1 MLNRIDRYILKNFML
16 TFLVCILMFT
26 IIAVVIDYTEK
37 VSDFVKHDVSF
48 YEIMIY
54 FRNFIPHIIAL
65 LFPIFIFVSVIL
77 FTSRMAVRS
86 EFVAILSTG
95 IEFKRMMRPYFVGAG
110 LICFLLLIANH
121 FIIPKTNKQ
130 RLDFESKYTSSNR
143 VAENVHATYIKLNDS
158 QYVNFASFRRA
169 TNAGYGF
176 NYSKLDGNLLKEK
189 IYAARCSYDSIKNEW
204 ILSDVKRRLNN
215 GDKERFEKKAEHR
228 MKLAFDPGELFI
240 ERKAREHMSTPEIN
254 EYLKKE
260 RGKGRQGLSQYEL
273 EKHRRTSSPFSAF
286 ILSIIGACIAHRKV
300 RGGNGMHLALGLII
314 SAAYIV
320 FMQFSTTFAVKGN
333 LSPLLAVWIPNLVF
347 GIVAIVIYQRA
358 KR

>member
-1 MLNRIDRYILKNFML
+1 M

-37 VSDFVKHDVSF
+37 LQDFVKNNASS
-48 YEIMIY
+48 YEILIY

-65 LFPIFIFVSVIL
+65 LFPVFIFVSVIL
-77 FTSRMAVRS
+77 FTSRLANRS

-95 IEFKRMMRPYFVGAG
+95 MEFKRMMRPYYVGAG
-110 LICFLLLIANH
+110 LICFILLIANH

-130 RLDFESKYTSSNR
+130 RLDFESKYTGLNR
-143 VAENVHATYIKLNDS
+143 VEDHIKATYLKLNDT
-158 QYVNFASFRRA
+158 QYVNFNSYKR
-169 TNAGYGF
+169 TGNMGYGF
-176 NYSKLDGNLLKEK
+176 NYNKLKGNLLQEK
-189 IYAARCSYDSIKNEW
+189 IYAGRTSYDSVKKEW
-204 ILSDVKRRLNN
+204 ILYDVKKRVNN
-215 GDKERFEKKAEHR
+215 GVKESFQQLAEYR
-228 MKLAFDPGELFI
+228 LKLDLVPDELF
-240 ERKAREHMSTPEIN
+240 EEKKAREHMSTAELN
-254 EYLKKE
+254 EFLE
-260 RGKGRQGLSQYEL
+260 REREKGRQGLSEYEL

-320 FMQFSTTFAVKGN
+320 FMKFSTSFTIKGN
-333 LSPLLAVWIPNLVF
+333 LSPLLAVWIPNMVF
-347 GIVAIVIYQRA
+347 GLVAVFIYQRA

>member
-1 MLNRIDRYILKNFML
+1 
-16 TFLVCILMFT
+16 MFT

-37 VSDFVKHDVSF
+37 VQDFVKHDVSL
-48 YEIMIY
+48 YEILIY

-95 IEFKRMMRPYFVGAG
+95 IEFKRMMRPYYVGAG
-110 LICFLLLIANH
+110 LICLLLLFANH
-121 FIIPKTNKQ
+121 FVIPKTNKQ
-130 RLDFESKYTSSNR
+130 RLDFEAKYTGSNR
-143 VAENVHATYIKLNDS
+143 LADNIQATYIKLNDS
-158 QYVNFASFRRA
+158 EYVNFSSFRRT
-169 TNAGYGF
+169 TNTGYGF

-189 IYAARCSYDSIKNEW
+189 IFAGRCTYDTVKNEW
-204 ILSDVKRRLNN
+204 VLFDVKRRKNN
-215 GDKERFEKKAEHR
+215 GVRESFKKDSVYR
-228 MKLAFDPGELFI
+228 MKLAFEPGELFI

-254 EYLKKE
+254 EYLKRE
-260 RGKGRQGLSQYEL
+260 RDKGRQGLTEYEL
-273 EKHRRTSSPFSAF
+273 EKHRRSSSPFSAF

-333 LSPLLAVWIPNLVF
+333 LSPLLAVWIPNIVF